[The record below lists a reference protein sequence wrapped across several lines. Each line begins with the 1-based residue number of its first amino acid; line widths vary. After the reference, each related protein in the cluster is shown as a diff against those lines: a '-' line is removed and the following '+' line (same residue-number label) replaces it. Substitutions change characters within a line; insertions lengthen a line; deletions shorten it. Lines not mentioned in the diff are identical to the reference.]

1 MADVLKIDSHLHLYP
16 TKAVGAF
23 EKGDYGIWEYGEK
36 PGVKFSEYDGD
47 LEDTLEAM
55 EAAGVHKAI
64 VVNLFSTRGVMER
77 AVAKMPG
84 RMSTSEREDAIR
96 EVEAGYSDNLREF
109 NIGACERVKGHDN
122 LFPYIALDA
131 IAMPG
136 EEGASHLREMVEKHG
151 ARGVKLH
158 GPAQGFNMSDERM
171 WPAYSA
177 CQEMGIPIVAHSGPD
192 KLGMGYA
199 EPRAFA
205 GMLAAFPDLKVV
217 IAHMGGGTWGQAR
230 ELAEAYSNAYFDC
243 CEIIEWVGGAT
254 NAPGEEEFARL
265 IQDIGPSRVLMGSD
279 FPWYDLDRTI
289 EQVMALPL
297 LSNEEKEGM
306 LGANAERALG
316 L

>member
-1 MADVLKIDSHLHLYP
+1 MADVLKIDAHLHLYE
-16 TKAVGAF
+16 TKAIGAF

-36 PGVKFSEYDGD
+36 PGVKFSNYDGD
-47 LEDTLEAM
+47 LADTLEAM
-55 EAAGVHKAI
+55 EAAGVHKAV

-77 AVAKMPG
+77 AVARMPG
-84 RMSTSEREDAIR
+84 RMSASEREAAIR
-96 EVEAGYSDNLREF
+96 EVEAGYANDLREF
-109 NIGACERVKGHDN
+109 NIGACERIRDHDN

-192 KLGMGYA
+192 KLGAGYA

-230 ELAEAYSNAYFDC
+230 ELAEAYPSAYFDC

-254 NAPGEEEFARL
+254 NAPGEEEFAQL
-265 IQDIGPSRVLMGSD
+265 IRDIGASRVLMGSD

-306 LGANAERALG
+306 LGAYAEQALG

>member
-1 MADVLKIDSHLHLYP
+1 MADVLKIDAHLHLYP
-16 TKAVGAF
+16 TKEVGAF

-36 PGVKFSEYDGD
+36 SGVKFSEYDGD

-55 EAAGVHKAI
+55 DAAGVHKAL

-77 AVAKMPG
+77 AVVEMTG
-84 RMSTSEREDAIR
+84 RLSASEREAAIR
-96 EVEAGYSDNLREF
+96 EVEAGYANDLREF
-109 NIGACERVKGHDN
+109 NVGACERVKGHDN

-136 EEGASHLREMVEKHG
+136 EEGAAHLREMVEEYG

-171 WPAYSA
+171 WPAYRA

-230 ELAEAYSNAYFDC
+230 ELAGAFPNAYFDC

-254 NAPGEEEFARL
+254 NAPGEEEFAQL
-265 IQDIGPSRVLMGSD
+265 IRDIGPSRVFMGSD

-289 EQVMALPL
+289 EQVMGLPL

-306 LGANAERALG
+306 LGAYAERALW

>member
-1 MADVLKIDSHLHLYP
+1 MADVLKIDAHLHLYP
-16 TKAVGAF
+16 TKEVGAF

-55 EAAGVHKAI
+55 DIADVHKAI

-77 AVAKMPG
+77 AVTEMTG
-84 RMSTSEREDAIR
+84 RMTASEREEAIK
-96 EVEAGYSDNLREF
+96 EVEAGYANDLREF
-109 NIGACERVKGHDN
+109 NVGACERVKGHDN

-136 EEGASHLREMVEKHG
+136 EEGAAHLREMVEEYG

-171 WPAYSA
+171 WPAYRA

-205 GMLAAFPDLKVV
+205 GMLAALPDLKVV

-230 ELAEAYSNAYFDC
+230 ELADAYPNAYFDC

-254 NAPGEEEFARL
+254 NAPGEEEFAQL
-265 IQDIGPSRVLMGSD
+265 IRDIGPSRVFMGSD

-289 EQVMALPL
+289 EQVMGLPL

-306 LGANAERALG
+306 LGAYAERALG

>member
-1 MADVLKIDSHLHLYP
+1 MADVLKIDAHLHLYE

-55 EAAGVHKAI
+55 DAAGIHKAI

-77 AVAKMPG
+77 AVASMTG
-84 RMSTSEREDAIR
+84 RMTASEREAAIR
-96 EVEAGYSDNLREF
+96 EVEAGYANDLREF
-109 NIGACERVKGHDN
+109 NVGACERVKGHDN

-131 IAMPG
+131 IAMQG
-136 EEGASHLREMVEKHG
+136 EEGAAHLREMAEEHG

-171 WPAYSA
+171 WPAYRE
-177 CQEMGIPIVAHSGPD
+177 CQEMEIPIVAHSGPD

-230 ELAEAYSNAYFDC
+230 ELAEAFPNAYFDC

-254 NAPGEEEFARL
+254 NAPGEEEFAQL
-265 IQDIGPSRVLMGSD
+265 IRDIGPSRVFMGSD

-289 EQVMALPL
+289 EQVMGLPL

-306 LGANAERALG
+306 LGAYAERALG
-316 L
+316 I

>member
-1 MADVLKIDSHLHLYP
+1 MADVLKIDTHLHLYE

-23 EKGDYGIWEYGEK
+23 EKGDYGIWEYGDK

-55 EAAGVHKAI
+55 DAADVHKAI

-77 AVAKMPG
+77 AVARMTG
-84 RMSTSEREDAIR
+84 RMTASEREAAIR
-96 EVEAGYSDNLREF
+96 EVEAGYANDLREF
-109 NIGACERVKGHDN
+109 NVGACERVKGHDN

-136 EEGASHLREMVEKHG
+136 EEGAAHLREMVEEYG

-171 WPAYSA
+171 WPAYRA
-177 CQEMGIPIVAHSGPD
+177 CQEMAIPIVAHSGPD

-230 ELAEAYSNAYFDC
+230 ELADAYPNAYFDC

-254 NAPGEEEFARL
+254 NAPGEEEFAQL
-265 IQDIGPSRVLMGSD
+265 IRDIGPSRVFMGSD

-289 EQVMALPL
+289 EQVMGLPL

-306 LGANAERALG
+306 LGAYAERALG

>member
-1 MADVLKIDSHLHLYP
+1 MADVLKIDAHLHLYA
-16 TKAVGAF
+16 TKAIGAF

-47 LEDTLEAM
+47 LADTLEAM

-77 AVAKMPG
+77 AVARMPG
-84 RMSTSEREDAIR
+84 RMTASEREAAIS
-96 EVEAGYSDNLREF
+96 EVEAGYADDLREF
-109 NIGACERVKGHDN
+109 NVGACERIKGHDN
-122 LFPYIALDA
+122 LYPYIALDA

-136 EEGASHLREMVEKHG
+136 EEGATHLREMVEKHG

-177 CQEMGIPIVAHSGPD
+177 CQELDIPIVAHSGPD
-192 KLGMGYA
+192 KLGVGYA

-205 GMLAAFPDLKVV
+205 SMLAAFPDLKVV

-230 ELAEAYSNAYFDC
+230 ELAETYPNAYFDC

-254 NAPGEEEFARL
+254 NAPGEEEFAQL
-265 IQDIGPSRVLMGSD
+265 IQAIGASRVLMGSD

-306 LGANAERALG
+306 LGAYAEQALG

>member
-1 MADVLKIDSHLHLYP
+1 MRADQ
-16 TKAVGAF
+16 
-23 EKGDYGIWEYGEK
+23 
-36 PGVKFSEYDGD
+36 
-47 LEDTLEAM
+47 
-55 EAAGVHKAI
+55 
-64 VVNLFSTRGVMER
+64 
-77 AVAKMPG
+77 
-84 RMSTSEREDAIR
+84 
-96 EVEAGYSDNLREF
+96 
-109 NIGACERVKGHDN
+109 GHDN

-192 KLGMGYA
+192 KLGAGYA

-254 NAPGEEEFARL
+254 NAPGEEEFAQL
-265 IQDIGPSRVLMGSD
+265 IWDIGASRVLMGSD
-279 FPWYDLDRTI
+279 FPWYDRPYHRAGHGPAVLSRGEGGDAGGLRAGHL
-289 EQVMALPL
+289 ALPL
-297 LSNEEKEGM
+297 AKVVSPVTRRRRGS
-306 LGANAERALG
+306 LGAYAESQALVFVTHSI
-316 L
+316 LSRPNPMDV